1 MKILIVERDF
11 EEIAGI
17 EWYLKNYFMSD
28 IEVIGITDGSKLIAT
43 FGDIKPQV
51 LLIEMELVSSSIEQF
66 LQKQTTPVIGITAEP
81 IFQQAMKAIRLK
93 AIDLLVKP
101 VPLEQLKSAL
111 LQIPSTNSAISSSST
126 IPIETQL
133 YSDLYLNKPGNFSL
147 EGKSFFLIEC
157 ADYQHNLMLYEW
169 LIELPIFHN
178 LIALPLQNRV
188 ICMVEIDFFANLFR
202 QLRIMSQEWEKFSG
216 EEMNIA
222 VYDGGETTLLTMYQ
236 ACKKILAQRFYKGYS
251 HIFKSSQTLHVT
263 RLDPLLTPEAQQLWI
278 TSLENGDLK
287 AIKAFL
293 YTLTKSSTYYH
304 QDDVRIHLTSI
315 LAQIRRF
322 MMKYHLQQQAKME
335 QQYRALFHFILEHPI
350 LYAIVQEFILFT
362 QRLIDAR
369 RNMQLQQIADY
380 TELAVDII
388 ECNYKNPELTLQH
401 AANELNISTNYLSN
415 VFSKKRGIPFRK
427 YLQQYRVQQAEK
439 LLIETSLGIGTIA
452 EMVGFTDSNYFI
464 KVFREYYQLT
474 PYRYRLQMR
483 KSAGTGKNDFHSGD
497 AFQGSLL

>member
-1 MKILIVERDF
+1 MKILIAERDF

-17 EWYLKNYFMSD
+17 EWYLKNYFMRD
-28 IEVIGITDGSKLIAT
+28 IEVIGVIDGSRIIEA
-43 FGDIKPQV
+43 FEEAWPEI
-51 LLIEMELVSSSIEQF
+51 LLIEMELVSPSIEQF
-66 LQKQTTPVIGITAEP
+66 LQKQAIPVVGITAEP

-93 AIDLLVKP
+93 AIDLFVKP
-101 VPLEQLKSAL
+101 IPLEQLKSAL
-111 LQIPSTNSAISSSST
+111 LKIPSTKRAETSSSAI
-126 IPIETQL
+126 PVETQL
-133 YSDLYLNKPGNFSL
+133 YSDLFLNKPGNFSL
-147 EGKSFFLIEC
+147 DGKSFFLIEC
-157 ADYQHNLMLYEW
+157 ADYEHNLMLYEW

-178 LIALPLQNRV
+178 LLALPLQNRV
-188 ICMVEIDFFANLFR
+188 ICIAEIDVFTNLFR

-216 EEMNIA
+216 ESLNIA
-222 VYDGGETTLLTMYQ
+222 VYDGEETTLLTMYQ
-236 ACKKILAQRFYKGYS
+236 ACKKKLAQRFYKGYS

-263 RLDPLLTPEAQQLWI
+263 RLDPLLTPEEQQLWI

-287 AIKAFL
+287 AIKTFL
-293 YTLTKSSTYYH
+293 YMLTTSSTYYH

-322 MMKYHLQQQAKME
+322 MMKYHLQQQAKIE

-369 RNMQLQQIADY
+369 KNLQLQQIADY
-380 TELAVDII
+380 TELAVEII
-388 ECNYKNPELTLQH
+388 ERDYKNAELTLQH

-452 EMVGFTDSNYFI
+452 EMVGFTDGNYFT

-474 PYRYRLQMR
+474 PYRYRLQVR
-483 KSAGTGKNDFHSGD
+483 KTVGSAKN
-497 AFQGSLL
+497 

>member
-17 EWYLKNYFMSD
+17 EWYLKNNFMRE
-28 IEVIGITDGSKLIAT
+28 IEVIGVIDGSKLIEAFEET
-43 FGDIKPQV
+43 RPEV
-51 LLIEMELVSSSIEQF
+51 LLIEMELVSPSIEQF
-66 LQKQTTPVIGITAEP
+66 IQKQAIPVIGITAEP

-93 AIDLLVKP
+93 AIDLFVKP

-111 LQIPSTNSAISSSST
+111 LKIPSTKRAETSSST
-126 IPIETQL
+126 IPVQTQL
-133 YSDLYLNKPGNFSL
+133 YSDLFLNKPGNFSL
-147 EGKSFFLIEC
+147 DGKPFFLIEC
-157 ADYQHNLMLYEW
+157 ADYEHNLMLYEW

-178 LIALPLQNRV
+178 LLALPLQNRV
-188 ICMVEIDFFANLFR
+188 ICIAEIDVFTNLFR

-216 EEMNIA
+216 ESLNIA
-222 VYDGGETTLLTMYQ
+222 VYDGEETTLLTMYQ
-236 ACKKILAQRFYKGYS
+236 ECKKTLAQRFYKGYS

-263 RLDPLLTPEAQQLWI
+263 RLDPLLTPEEQQLWI

-287 AIKAFL
+287 AIKTFL
-293 YTLTKSSTYYH
+293 YMLTTSSTYYH

-322 MMKYHLQQQAKME
+322 MMKYHLQQAKIE

-369 RNMQLQQIADY
+369 KNLQLQQIADY
-380 TELAVDII
+380 TELAVEII
-388 ECNYKNPELTLQH
+388 ERDYENAELTLQH
-401 AANELNISTNYLSN
+401 AANKLNISTNYLSN

-452 EMVGFTDSNYFI
+452 EMVGFTDGNYFT

-474 PYRYRLQMR
+474 PYRYRLQVR
-483 KSAGTGKNDFHSGD
+483 KTVGSAKD
-497 AFQGSLL
+497 

>member
-17 EWYLKNYFMSD
+17 EWYLKNYFMRD
-28 IEVIGITDGSKLIAT
+28 IEVIGVIDGSRIIEA
-43 FGDIKPQV
+43 FEEAMPEV
-51 LLIEMELVSSSIEQF
+51 LLIEMELVSPSIEQF
-66 LQKQTTPVIGITAEP
+66 LQKQAIPVIGITAEP

-93 AIDLLVKP
+93 AIDLFVKP

-111 LQIPSTNSAISSSST
+111 LKIPSTKRAETSSST
-126 IPIETQL
+126 IPVETQL
-133 YSDLYLNKPGNFSL
+133 YSDLFLNKPGNFSL
-147 EGKSFFLIEC
+147 DGKSFFLIEC
-157 ADYQHNLMLYEW
+157 ADYEHNLMLYQW

-178 LIALPLQNRV
+178 LLALPLQNRV
-188 ICMVEIDFFANLFR
+188 ICIAEIDVFTNLFR

-216 EEMNIA
+216 ESLNIA
-222 VYDGGETTLLTMYQ
+222 VYDGEETTLLTMYQ
-236 ACKKILAQRFYKGYS
+236 ECKKTLAQRFYKGYS

-263 RLDPLLTPEAQQLWI
+263 RLDPLLTPEEQQLWI

-287 AIKAFL
+287 AIKTFL
-293 YTLTKSSTYYH
+293 YMLTTSSTYYH

-322 MMKYHLQQQAKME
+322 MMKYHLQQQAKIE

-369 RNMQLQQIADY
+369 KNLQLQQIADY
-380 TELAVDII
+380 TELAVEII
-388 ECNYKNPELTLQH
+388 ERDYENAELTLQH
-401 AANELNISTNYLSN
+401 AANKLNISTNYLSN

-452 EMVGFTDSNYFI
+452 EMVGFTDGNYFT

-474 PYRYRLQMR
+474 PYRYRLQVR
-483 KSAGTGKNDFHSGD
+483 KTVGSAKN
-497 AFQGSLL
+497 